1 MHGRTLAAVGAA
13 LFALAAIAAGCSSSS
28 SSGTPATAKPS
39 ASASASSSP
48 GTSASPSSSPV
59 GSATPTSATTTAPL
73 TSSVTFP
80 TVGGYGAKLSF
91 ASAPSPN
98 DVSTSI
104 TGYNYGPAGIP
115 TNAPN
120 AQPSPA
126 SGETATVV
134 ATWEFTPAG
143 SGTISVPAPEQ
154 VFSGLSAAPSG
165 KAYYSYFADITAGAS
180 NGYNGGTGSGFQESG
195 GTVTIPSSGGGT
207 TLTEGHTYA
216 LQIVYF

>member
-1 MHGRTLAAVGAA
+1 MHGRTFSAVAAVLLAFAA
-13 LFALAAIAAGCSSSS
+13 LAAGCSSGS
-28 SSGTPATAKPS
+28 SSGTPATAKP
-39 ASASASSSP
+39 SASASSSP

-59 GSATPTSATTTAPL
+59 GAATPTSVSTSAPL

-80 TVGGYGAKLSF
+80 TVGGYGLALTF
-91 ASAPSPN
+91 PSAPSPSG
-98 DVSTSI
+98 VSTSI
-104 TGYNYGPAGIP
+104 TGYNYAPAGIP

-134 ATWEFTPAG
+134 ATWEFTPSG
-143 SGTISVPAPEQ
+143 SSTISVQSPQQ
-154 VFSGLSAAPSG
+154 VFTGLSAAPSG
-165 KAYYSYFADITAGAS
+165 KAYYSYFADVTAGAS

-195 GTVTIPSSGGGT
+195 GTVTVPSSGSGT